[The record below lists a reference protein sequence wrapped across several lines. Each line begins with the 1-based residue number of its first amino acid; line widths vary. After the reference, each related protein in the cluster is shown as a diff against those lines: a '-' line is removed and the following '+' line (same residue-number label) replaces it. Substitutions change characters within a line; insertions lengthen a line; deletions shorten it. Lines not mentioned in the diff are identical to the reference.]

1 MLDEGKELG
10 MPDGVLING
19 KGPYR
24 YNDSLVPA
32 GIEHETIDV
41 HPGNPL
47 RFSLLVLLA
56 FSAGHMASGGA
67 GRTSCIAFIQ
77 SSALSLDKN
86 LVSRANQSRREQRGA
101 GKRKYDQSC
110 QTFWQDVFLG

>member
-41 HPGNPL
+41 HPGN
-47 RFSLLVLLA
+47 SLPHIIALLLLA
-56 FSAGHMASGGA
+56 FWVGNLHHFYSELNDKNPWQKKKKNLRSGGA
-67 GRTSCIAFIQ
+67 GCASCIAFIQ
-77 SSALSLDKN
+77 TSVFSLDKN
-86 LVSRANQSRREQRGA
+86 LVSEN
-101 GKRKYDQSC
+101 
-110 QTFWQDVFLG
+110 

>member
-1 MLDEGKELG
+1 MWFLWGGLQDLRKMLDQGKDLG

-41 HPGNPL
+41 HPGNSLRPL
-47 RFSLLVLLA
+47 SYLPLIA
-56 FSAGHMASGGA
+56 FWAGNMASGGA
-67 GRTSCIAFIQ
+67 GSTSCIAFIQ
-77 SSALSLDKN
+77 SSVFSLDKN
-86 LVSRANQSRREQRGA
+86 LVS
-101 GKRKYDQSC
+101 
-110 QTFWQDVFLG
+110 

>member
-1 MLDEGKELG
+1 MLDEGKDLG

-41 HPGNPL
+41 HPGNSL
-47 RFSLLVLLA
+47 RLLSHSYWYYLQ
-56 FSAGHMASGGA
+56 FCKHGKWG
-67 GRTSCIAFIQ
+67 
-77 SSALSLDKN
+77 
-86 LVSRANQSRREQRGA
+86 SRLHNKLHRFYAEPCLIFG
-101 GKRKYDQSC
+101 
-110 QTFWQDVFLG
+110 